1 MDKPNQGHR
10 SHLLSGVLFVFCA
23 ISGLFLFL
31 VFSTAIF
38 GRFYDQNF
46 NAPNPI
52 LSGVLAASGML
63 LMLIGVGRFK
73 QWRYLFVFL
82 SIPISLFGYI
92 LLDTHAAGGKLAPG
106 IVVASIAFLT
116 LYLVRRS
123 YRGSGETMK

>member
-1 MDKPNQGHR
+1 MVGNIR
-10 SHLLSGVLFVFCA
+10 L
-23 ISGLFLFL
+23 
-31 VFSTAIF
+31 F

-52 LSGVLAASGML
+52 LSGVLAAFGMV

-73 QWRYLFVFL
+73 QWRYLLFFL

-106 IVVASIAFLT
+106 IAVSSIAFLT

-123 YRGSGETMK
+123 YRGSGETKK